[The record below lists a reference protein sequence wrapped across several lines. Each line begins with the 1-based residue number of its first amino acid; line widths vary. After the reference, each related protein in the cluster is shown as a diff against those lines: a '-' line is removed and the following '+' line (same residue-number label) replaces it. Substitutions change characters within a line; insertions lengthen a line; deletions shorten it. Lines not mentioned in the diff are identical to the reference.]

1 MSLDQ
6 SDLHYWAFIDVLI
19 LWPQPAMGVLMIR
32 IAMGVLMMWPCFCAL
47 TLPAYHKSN
56 NTRGRA
62 EGIEC
67 VRAEEWTYT

>member
-1 MSLDQ
+1 
-6 SDLHYWAFIDVLI
+6 
-19 LWPQPAMGVLMIR
+19 MGVLMIR